1 MLSIYPIVD
10 GQKLDGNL
18 VIPPRKE
25 SGPTA
30 IPVEAPESSNSSS
43 DNVAAEAPIA
53 VPVSV
58 PAAVPVA
65 VPAAV
70 VEEEKL
76 PSEIAD
82 LLQSTGKPAEAGPL
96 LSFTDEMKKDL
107 PNAKQ

>member
-10 GQKLDGNL
+10 GQKLDGAL

-25 SGPTA
+25 SGSKA
-30 IPVEAPESSNSSS
+30 IPVEASESPTSSS

-53 VPVSV
+53 VPVAV
-58 PAAVPVA
+58 PAA